1 MKNPTTNLL
10 RFAISALFLFQLNPV
25 KAQKVPLG
33 NGSYTTQYPGADSA
47 GRNGYPSGS
56 PQLSKS
62 AIGKPVPTNDWWS
75 KLILNDHAG
84 NLFNYPITMRT
95 DNQGLIVSYIPWGV
109 IGDSAPI
116 EVGVTGLNAS
126 KANISDYS
134 DWTVTMDW
142 QNSTH
147 NFQTTSGIG
156 MPFLYFEKASQDEA
170 RIKVNGGNAS
180 ISGELLLVEDA
191 SAGADFVFYAPT
203 GSTWTKSGTVYTS
216 SLDGKNYWSMAML
229 PQNTSN
235 ASAVAQEY
243 KQYAYVFPTDTTV
256 DWSYNPATGVVQTD
270 FEVTTDIKEGSQ
282 TQILQGLLPHQW
294 SNLSATS
301 PTPNK
306 ATYTSVRGDLKMLAG
321 NSFQVENTYKGI
333 LPTLPYL
340 ANYSDGFSPASMNS
354 KISQI
359 ENDALATWTDSYNE
373 GQVMNRLVQTARIA
387 DQVGNVEARDKMIA
401 TVKERLEDWL
411 SYQSGEVAFL
421 FYYNNDWS
429 AMLGYPAG
437 HGQDNN
443 INDHHFHWG
452 YFIHAAAF
460 MEQFE
465 PGWAD
470 QWGPMINY
478 LVRDA
483 ASDNRND
490 DKFPFLR
497 NFSPFAGHSWAN
509 GFASFPQGNDQES
522 TSESMQFNSSLIHW
536 GTITGNDDIRDLG
549 VYLYTTEQTAI
560 EEYWLDVY
568 ERNFKDGQQY
578 SLVSRVWGNS
588 YDNGTFW
595 TADITASY
603 GIEMYPMH
611 AGSLYLGHNKP
622 YVEKLWNEIESNT
635 GILSAGDTN
644 PNLWHD
650 TFWKYLSFI
659 NPEKAIELYDAYPNR
674 VMKFGVSDAQ
684 TYHWLHAMNAM
695 GTIDATV
702 TADYP
707 VAAVFEKEGEK
718 TYVAHNYNASPITV
732 RFSDGA
738 ELQVPARQM
747 ATNKDVDVSGTLT
760 SDFDQAYI
768 AGSVNLTVS
777 SLEGAVSKVVFYDG
791 NTLLGEDNAA
801 PFTWKATNLSLGNH
815 GMYARVYAGADFNIT
830 NSVTIQVGAQV
841 PYSGSPFVIP
851 GTLEAGHYDV
861 FEGGN
866 GQGVSYI
873 DLSPNNEGGFRPEES
888 VDAEFGSS
896 EGATLGWLS
905 AGEWVEY
912 TIEVQ
917 DAGVYSVS
925 FRCASANSNGGGPF
939 YFEIDGQRVSPN
951 KSVARTNPTSDP
963 DNWYVWVTKT
973 LDNLELN
980 KGSHVLR
987 LVILNGEFNLGKMTF
1002 ARTGDLSYAP
1012 PVADAGDNI
1021 SVLLTEATATLDAS
1035 ASSDPE
1041 GQPLTYQWEQQYG
1054 PTSVTFDQTSATPVL
1069 SNLEEGVYNFQ
1080 LTVSDGTYTAT
1091 DAVKVLVSETGNAA
1105 PSVSITAPT
1114 NPTSYVAGTRINIA
1128 ATAADLDGNVTL
1140 VEFFDGATKLG
1151 EDATDPYTF
1160 AWNNASLGTHVLTA
1174 KATDNLGVT
1183 SVSEAVN
1190 VNVDPLLLCTETGT
1204 QSLEGS
1210 FSEGYNATFETIGT
1224 SVKITF
1230 ELLDN
1235 KSGVIAYLFRK
1246 SPFSEKQ
1253 MTEVASKTF
1262 SETISG
1268 LSTGETI
1275 SYACKFAFAG
1285 GLAVTRYIDYVVG
1298 QDCEDEDTDTDDDGV
1313 DDAFDSCPNT
1323 PSGASVNTNGCAES
1337 QLDSDNDGVNNVL
1350 DECPGTPAGRYV
1362 DAKGCLAQFE
1372 LPSDNFDIQ
1381 ITNESCEN
1389 KGNGVLEVVAS
1400 ENHSYTATLNSTSYN
1415 FTNNKLTVSDLSPGS
1430 FALCL
1435 QVAAGNYE
1443 QCFSF
1448 EVEEGASIAAKAT
1461 TSAKAAFVEVL
1472 EGTAPFEVLVNGEK
1486 VLQTAFASFE
1496 VKIAH
1501 GDLLEVKTTEACEG
1515 IFSKAI
1521 DLYQDVAVS
1530 PNPTQGAFEIR
1541 VPRSEEVIRVE
1552 LYSVVGQLLSSELQA
1567 APNGKVFLTLEN
1579 KPKGVY
1585 FAKVHLGRPIS
1596 LKIIKQ

>member
-1 MKNPTTNLL
+1 M
-10 RFAISALFLFQLNPV
+10 
-25 KAQKVPLG
+25 
-33 NGSYTTQYPGADSA
+33 
-47 GRNGYPSGS
+47 
-56 PQLSKS
+56 
-62 AIGKPVPTNDWWS
+62 
-75 KLILNDHAG
+75 
-84 NLFNYPITMRT
+84 
-95 DNQGLIVSYIPWGV
+95 
-109 IGDSAPI
+109 
-116 EVGVTGLNAS
+116 
-126 KANISDYS
+126 
-134 DWTVTMDW
+134 
-142 QNSTH
+142 
-147 NFQTTSGIG
+147 
-156 MPFLYFEKASQDEA
+156 
-170 RIKVNGGNAS
+170 
-180 ISGELLLVEDA
+180 
-191 SAGADFVFYAPT
+191 
-203 GSTWTKSGTVYTS
+203 
-216 SLDGKNYWSMAML
+216 
-229 PQNTSN
+229 
-235 ASAVAQEY
+235 
-243 KQYAYVFPTDTTV
+243 
-256 DWSYNPATGVVQTD
+256 
-270 FEVTTDIKEGSQ
+270 
-282 TQILQGLLPHQW
+282 
-294 SNLSATS
+294 
-301 PTPNK
+301 
-306 ATYTSVRGDLKMLAG
+306 
-321 NSFQVENTYKGI
+321 
-333 LPTLPYL
+333 
-340 ANYSDGFSPASMNS
+340 
-354 KISQI
+354 
-359 ENDALATWTDSYNE
+359 
-373 GQVMNRLVQTARIA
+373 
-387 DQVGNVEARDKMIA
+387 
-401 TVKERLEDWL
+401 
-411 SYQSGEVAFL
+411 
-421 FYYNNDWS
+421 
-429 AMLGYPAG
+429 
-437 HGQDNN
+437 
-443 INDHHFHWG
+443 
-452 YFIHAAAF
+452 
-460 MEQFE
+460 
-465 PGWAD
+465 
-470 QWGPMINY
+470 
-478 LVRDA
+478 
-483 ASDNRND
+483 
-490 DKFPFLR
+490 
-497 NFSPFAGHSWAN
+497 
-509 GFASFPQGNDQES
+509 
-522 TSESMQFNSSLIHW
+522 
-536 GTITGNDDIRDLG
+536 
-549 VYLYTTEQTAI
+549 
-560 EEYWLDVY
+560 
-568 ERNFKDGQQY
+568 
-578 SLVSRVWGNS
+578 
-588 YDNGTFW
+588 
-595 TADITASY
+595 
-603 GIEMYPMH
+603 
-611 AGSLYLGHNKP
+611 
-622 YVEKLWNEIESNT
+622 
-635 GILSAGDTN
+635 
-644 PNLWHD
+644 
-650 TFWKYLSFI
+650 
-659 NPEKAIELYDAYPNR
+659 
-674 VMKFGVSDAQ
+674 
-684 TYHWLHAMNAM
+684 
-695 GTIDATV
+695 
-702 TADYP
+702 
-707 VAAVFEKEGEK
+707 
-718 TYVAHNYNASPITV
+718 
-732 RFSDGA
+732 
-738 ELQVPARQM
+738 
-747 ATNKDVDVSGTLT
+747 
-760 SDFDQAYI
+760 
-768 AGSVNLTVS
+768 
-777 SLEGAVSKVVFYDG
+777 
-791 NTLLGEDNAA
+791 
-801 PFTWKATNLSLGNH
+801 
-815 GMYARVYAGADFNIT
+815 
-830 NSVTIQVGAQV
+830 
-841 PYSGSPFVIP
+841 
-851 GTLEAGHYDV
+851 
-861 FEGGN
+861 
-866 GQGVSYI
+866 
-873 DLSPNNEGGFRPEES
+873 
-888 VDAEFGSS
+888 
-896 EGATLGWLS
+896 
-905 AGEWVEY
+905 
-912 TIEVQ
+912 
-917 DAGVYSVS
+917 
-925 FRCASANSNGGGPF
+925 
-939 YFEIDGQRVSPN
+939 
-951 KSVARTNPTSDP
+951 
-963 DNWYVWVTKT
+963 
-973 LDNLELN
+973 
-980 KGSHVLR
+980 R

-1035 ASSDPE
+1035 ASADPE

-1091 DAVKVLVSETGNAA
+1091 DAVKILVSETGNAA

-1210 FSEGYNATFETIGT
+1210 FSEGYKATFETIGT

-1298 QDCEDEDTDTDDDGV
+1298 QDCEDEDTDADDDGV

-1400 ENHSYTATLNSTSYN
+1400 ESHSYTATLNSTSYN
-1415 FTNNKLTVSDLSPGS
+1415 FTNNNLTVSDLSPGS

-1448 EVEEGASIAAKAT
+1448 EVEAGASIAAKAT

-1472 EGTAPFEVLVNGEK
+1472 EGTAPFEVLVNGER

-1567 APNGKVFLTLEN
+1567 APNGKVLLTLEN